1 MHVHGI
7 NASTVTRASAGT
19 LVVVSFARGA
29 LCRTGGALCSS
40 AAAPAVDAHLPS
52 WRSEAVV
59 ASARAPGSNLCLCCD
74 ASLDLFL
81 FIVDLGR
88 AGCLTDDVGEA
99 PLSRAA
105 SVSMGGLSGELERR
119 RQSLTAKPWRVLRI
133 SQGRRVAKSSCGLL
147 IIRRWPCASG
157 APAGRFSGYLSPEFD
172 CSCGFAARS
181 WLRSCSTGCSYA
193 KMPQAIKEHLVH
205 KRSLVSID
213 LFL

>member
-157 APAGRFSGYLSPEFD
+157 APAGRFFGVLVAGVRLFVWFCRSELVEIVQHRMQLCED
-172 CSCGFAARS
+172 AAGDQRTSRS
-181 WLRSCSTGCSYA
+181 
-193 KMPQAIKEHLVH
+193 QAQPSV
-205 KRSLVSID
+205 D
-213 LFL
+213 